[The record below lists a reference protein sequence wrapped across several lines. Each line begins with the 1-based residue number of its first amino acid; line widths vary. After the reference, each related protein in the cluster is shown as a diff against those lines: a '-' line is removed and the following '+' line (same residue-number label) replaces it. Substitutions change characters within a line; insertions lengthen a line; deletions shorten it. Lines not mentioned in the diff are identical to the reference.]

1 MLKAALVANP
11 QGDSDFYLL
20 WCEGVLFS
28 FVDHVH
34 DHPHFYA
41 ALVSAD
47 GVGEG
52 GDGGF
57 GQGGELAVGHRHDL
71 VAPAVVDGAE
81 ILVLFQPSAD
91 RLAGNAGEMG
101 AFGDRPAVG
110 QPFRRIV

>member
-1 MLKAALVANP
+1 
-11 QGDSDFYLL
+11 
-20 WCEGVLFS
+20 
-28 FVDHVH
+28 
-34 DHPHFYA
+34 
-41 ALVSAD
+41 
-47 GVGEG
+47 
-52 GDGGF
+52 
-57 GQGGELAVGHRHDL
+57 LAVGHRHDL